1 MGQSSM
7 LEEDRAMEE
16 VAEAPGDDPTDHQMA
31 ETVPLE
37 KVAVAVETGPGDVP
51 LGPLLET
58 AVTIRLTAATE
69 IHSSIVYS
77 MVLPRTETML
87 MDLAQFSQ

>member
-1 MGQSSM
+1 M

-16 VAEAPGDDPTDHQMA
+16 MAEAPSGDPTDHQMA

-37 KVAVAVETGPGDVP
+37 EVAAAMETGQGDVP
-51 LGPLLET
+51 LGPRLET

-69 IHSSIVYS
+69 IRSSLVYS
-77 MVLPRTETML
+77 MVLPRTEMML